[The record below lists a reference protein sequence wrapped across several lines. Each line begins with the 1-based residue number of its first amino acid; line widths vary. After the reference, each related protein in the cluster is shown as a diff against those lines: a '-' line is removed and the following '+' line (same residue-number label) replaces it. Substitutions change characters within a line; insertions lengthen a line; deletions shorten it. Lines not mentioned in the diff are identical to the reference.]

1 MQILKPQAATELA
14 AALAECAST
23 GRHIRVF
30 GSSSKDRMGGPLA
43 DADVG
48 ICTSAMKRL
57 IQYEPRDLTISV
69 EAGMPFAELSRLLA
83 ENRQMIPIDPPY
95 FDTATVGGIVA
106 ASTSGPRRRL
116 YGSVRDL
123 IIGMTFATLEG
134 KLVNSGGMVVKNV
147 AGLDMGKLMAGSFGT
162 LAVLGVVNFKLLP
175 IPEVSRTFIMRFATI
190 DEAITRRDEILK
202 GVLLPAALD
211 LLNPAGAKRVG
222 LEGYCL
228 VFQAGGNTAV
238 MDRYVRELPGSEV
251 LEGAA
256 ETSLWESIREF
267 TPRFLAEHAEGAVV
281 RVSSTLMELK
291 QVLSEFEVPVV
302 ARAANAISY
311 ACFADASLA
320 KGKTG
325 KWIIE
330 SAPVS
335 RKPSLDLWP
344 APGNDFDMMK
354 KVKQMFD
361 PQHLLN
367 EGRLYGRI

>member
-1 MQILKPQAATELA
+1 MQILKPQTATELA
-14 AALAECAST
+14 AALMDCAST

-43 DADVG
+43 DAETG

-57 IQYEPRDLTISV
+57 LQYEPRDLTISV

-83 ENRQMIPIDPPY
+83 DNRQMIPIDPPY

-175 IPEVSRTFIMRFATI
+175 IPEISRTFVMRFATI
-190 DEAITRRDEILK
+190 DEAIARRDEILK

-228 VFQAGGNTAV
+228 IFQAGGNTAV
-238 MDRYVRELPGSEV
+238 MDRYVRELPGQRGPGRRRRNVALGKHPRVHAPFSGGTCRGSRRAGVVHADGTEAGSIGIRSPGAGPGSERYLLRLFRRRV
-251 LEGAA
+251 AGQRKDRKMDHR
-256 ETSLWESIREF
+256 IRARIAQAL
-267 TPRFLAEHAEGAVV
+267 PR
-281 RVSSTLMELK
+281 
-291 QVLSEFEVPVV
+291 
-302 ARAANAISY
+302 
-311 ACFADASLA
+311 SLA
-320 KGKTG
+320 GTG
-325 KWIIE
+325 
-330 SAPVS
+330 
-335 RKPSLDLWP
+335 
-344 APGNDFDMMK
+344 
-354 KVKQMFD
+354 Q
-361 PQHLLN
+361 
-367 EGRLYGRI
+367 RL

>member
-1 MQILKPQAATELA
+1 MQILRPQTVGELA
-14 AALAECAST
+14 ARLIESASG

-43 DADVG
+43 DAEVA
-48 ICTSAMKRL
+48 ISTSALNKVL
-57 IQYEPRDLTISV
+57 QYEPRDLTISV
-69 EAGMPFAELSRLLA
+69 EAGMPFAELSRVLA
-83 ENRQMIPIDPPY
+83 ENGQMIPIDPPY

-175 IPEVSRTFIMRFATI
+175 IPEITRTFIMRF
-190 DEAITRRDEILK
+190 EAIDDAIARRDEILK

-211 LLNPAGAKRVG
+211 LLNPAGAKRIG

-228 VFQAGGNTAV
+228 VFQAGGNAAV
-238 MDRYVRELPGSEV
+238 MDRYVRELPGSQV

-256 ETSLWESIREF
+256 ESALWESIREF
-267 TPRFLAEHAEGAVV
+267 TPRFLAENAEGAVV
-281 RVSSTLMELK
+281 RVSSTLREIK
-291 QVLSEFEVPVV
+291 QVVSEFDVPVL
-302 ARAANAISY
+302 ARAGNAISY

-335 RKPSLDLWP
+335 RKALLDLWP
-344 APGNDFDMMK
+344 APGNDFEMMK
-354 KVKQMFD
+354 KIKQMFD
-361 PQHLLN
+361 PNHLLN